1 VWSTASELRPGCTAS
16 KAAKVA
22 CFRRESG
29 CLPPG
34 AWRPVM
40 YVGRSQIQREQG
52 GHPAGRAK
60 PHLTS
65 SRHHCRLGEQLH
77 APRPCGG
84 PPSCQLVHEH
94 GPCAEWTEAH
104 LSPATTTRESDMFVP
119 NRANQGLARGGRK
132 WPLNEAQ
139 IPNFRG
145 ERVHVISRHP
155 ASVTTAPRWVRA
167 RGIPSLAKPTGA
179 AWRRCRRPRNSEM
192 KPSYMR

>member
-1 VWSTASELRPGCTAS
+1 M
-16 KAAKVA
+16 A

-119 NRANQGLARGGRK
+119 KSGESGSGAGRQKMALERGTNPKLSRRTCTCEYWLQSCLERSAGSRRKNGLVSALPPEIPDVTIRNFSIAVRSGKSEGSQGRRAGTQRGCVFFFSQR
-132 WPLNEAQ
+132 
-139 IPNFRG
+139 
-145 ERVHVISRHP
+145 
-155 ASVTTAPRWVRA
+155 
-167 RGIPSLAKPTGA
+167 
-179 AWRRCRRPRNSEM
+179 
-192 KPSYMR
+192 